1 MAEFDTIL
9 AAVKFEILQQ
19 ALLMV
24 VEKRA
29 YPRLLQECGDLSSK
43 LSLTVSLAGLVID
56 FLLQLLFFLLFEGS
70 FLLLI
75 E

>member
-29 YPRLLQECGDLSSK
+29 YPRLL
-43 LSLTVSLAGLVID
+43 
-56 FLLQLLFFLLFEGS
+56 
-70 FLLLI
+70 
-75 E
+75 